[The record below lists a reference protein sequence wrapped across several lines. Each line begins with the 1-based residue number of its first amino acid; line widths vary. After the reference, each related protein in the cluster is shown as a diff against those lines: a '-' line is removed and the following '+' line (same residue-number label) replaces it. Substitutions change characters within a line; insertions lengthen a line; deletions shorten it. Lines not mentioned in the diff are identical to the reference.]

1 MKMKQFILIFAV
13 AGSITGESC
22 YGHGIDHFSHEN
34 FVHRSNNSHVTV
46 SDNHEYKAGPLEGK
60 RAVNKVNGYIELSK
74 GLLRIAIGSA
84 AFVKTAL
91 VFSGYSKTQL
101 EIASVGIGLGYCFF
115 PNIRKSIDEG
125 APIIFKGYRFCGELI
140 YQGVQDIWKLYQV
153 NKNYENNIFK
163 KVKTSEN
170 TIRKSAKLSKGLFRI
185 AIGSAVFAKTALVC
199 SGVSK
204 MKLEILTTGIGV
216 GYCCCPVI
224 RDLIQMGIP
233 MLMKCYRFSGKQV
246 YSGIQSIWNMFGKVV

>member
-1 MKMKQFILIFAV
+1 M
-13 AGSITGESC
+13 SIGEPC
-22 YGHGIDHFSHEN
+22 YGSRVDRLSHAN
-34 FVHRSNNSHVTV
+34 FVHRSNNNHVTV
-46 SDNHEYKAGPLEGK
+46 FDNHEYKAEPLESK
-60 RAVNKVNGYIELSK
+60 CAVKEINGYVELSK

-101 EIASVGIGLGYCFF
+101 EIVSAGIGLGYCFF

-125 APIIFKGYRFCGELI
+125 APIILKWYRFCGEQI
-140 YQGVQDIWKLYQV
+140 YKGVQDIWKLYRV
-153 NKNYENNIFK
+153 NKNYESNIFK

-170 TIRKSAKLSKGLFRI
+170 TIRKSANLSKGLFRI

-199 SGVSK
+199 SGFSQ
-204 MKLEILTTGIGV
+204 MKLEILATGIGV

-224 RDLIQMGIP
+224 RDLIQEGIP
-233 MLMKCYRFSGKQV
+233 ALVKCYRFSGKQI
-246 YSGIQSIWNMFGKVV
+246 YNGIQSIWNMFCYGK